1 MRTAPKANE
10 PKRFFTVIHPF
21 HPWRGRRFELID
33 LRPRW
38 GQWRVY
44 YIGAEGQVAYLPA
57 AWTDAGPRDPFVEQA
72 QGRVIAR
79 VEDLLVLANMT
90 QKECK

>member
-1 MRTAPKANE
+1 MT
-10 PKRFFTVIHPF
+10 HPF

-72 QGRVIAR
+72 QGQRHTRTPAKPNWAYER
-79 VEDLLVLANMT
+79 R
-90 QKECK
+90 